1 MSGPVRLALLTLL
14 TWSAAAAS
22 LAEAGQTDAAPT
34 SAIEACRAI
43 EGPPE
48 RLECYDRLPG
58 EQRLGQAT
66 PVDAATTTEAG
77 KPPAVAGAKESEPP
91 PTEPTAM
98 AIRWELD
105 EGTDRGLWVPRGH
118 RRTYLLPARWTTS
131 VNDAPSSPTQA
142 ADADYGPIASVEF
155 KFQLSL
161 KLKAVDD
168 LFGSNADLWVGYTQQ
183 SHWQLYNTRIS
194 RSFRETNYEP
204 EVFATIPVTFPF
216 FGLTGRMVNV
226 GLLHQSNGQPDPGS
240 RSWNRVYAQVGL
252 ERGAF
257 SLLVRPWVRIDE
269 APADDNN
276 PDITSYVGRGDIV
289 GIWSKRG
296 QTASLMLRSSFE
308 DDWRGAA
315 QLDYSFPIGRNLKGY
330 AQVFSGYGESLID
343 YNHRQTTVSLGLLLV
358 DLL

>member
-1 MSGPVRLALLTLL
+1 MSGSVRLALLTLL
-14 TWSAAAAS
+14 MWSETLPAAV
-22 LAEAGQTDAAPT
+22 EVTDAAR
-34 SAIEACRAI
+34 AIMACRGT
-43 EGPPE
+43 ESPPE
-48 RLECYDRLPG
+48 RLACYDQLPG
-58 EQRLGQAT
+58 EQPRDHT
-66 PVDAATTTEAG
+66 
-77 KPPAVAGAKESEPP
+77 PPAVAPISAATAEPTVVAGATEGMQPLN
-91 PTEPTAM
+91 EPTAM
-98 AIRWELD
+98 AVRWELEPD
-105 EGTDRGLWVPRGH
+105 TDRGLWTPRGH

-142 ADADYGPIASVEF
+142 ADADYGPIDSLEF

-168 LFGSNADLWVGYTQQ
+168 LLGSDTDLWVGYTQQ
-183 SHWQLYNTRIS
+183 SHWQLYNTRVS

-204 EVFATIPVTFPF
+204 EVFATFPVKFPF

-240 RSWNRVYAQVGL
+240 RSWNRVYAQVGF

-257 SLLVRPWVRIDE
+257 SLLARPWVRIDE
-269 APADDNN
+269 AREDDNN
-276 PDITSYVGRGDIV
+276 PDIASYVGRGDIV
-289 GIWSKRG
+289 GIWSKRE
-296 QTASLMLRSSFE
+296 QTASLMLRNSFE

-330 AQVFSGYGESLID
+330 VQVFSGYGESLID

>member
-1 MSGPVRLALLTLL
+1 MSGSVRLAVLTLL
-14 TWSAAAAS
+14 TWSGAVPAAVE
-22 LAEAGQTDAAPT
+22 LTDAAG
-34 SAIEACRAI
+34 AVKACRGI
-43 EGPPE
+43 ESPPE
-48 RLECYDRLPG
+48 RLACYDQLPA
-58 EQRLGQAT
+58 EQPDGPMPAAVA
-66 PVDAATTTEAG
+66 PVYTDEFA
-77 KPPAVAGAKESEPP
+77 PAVVAGTTASA
-91 PTEPTAM
+91 PTPDEHTAM

-105 EGTDRGLWVPRGH
+105 PETDRGLWAPRGH
-118 RRTYLLPARWTTS
+118 RRTYILPARWTTS

-142 ADADYGPIASVEF
+142 ADADYGPIDSLEF

-161 KLKAVDD
+161 KLKAADD
-168 LFGSNADLWVGYTQQ
+168 LFGSHTDLWVGYTQQ

-204 EVFATIPVTFPF
+204 ELFATIPVTFPF

-226 GLLHQSNGQPDPGS
+226 GLLHQSNGQSDPGS

-269 APADDNN
+269 AREDDNN

-289 GIWSKRG
+289 GIWSKRE

-330 AQVFSGYGESLID
+330 VQVFSGYGESLID

>member
-1 MSGPVRLALLTLL
+1 MSGSVRLAILTLL
-14 TWSAAAAS
+14 TWSGVASAAAEVDPAV
-22 LAEAGQTDAAPT
+22 AVN
-34 SAIEACRAI
+34 ACRGI
-43 EGPPE
+43 ESPPE
-48 RLECYDRLPG
+48 RLACYDQLPAEPAG
-58 EQRLGQAT
+58 
-66 PVDAATTTEAG
+66 DAI
-77 KPPAVAGAKESEPP
+77 PPALAPIGIDRSDPAVLAGLIESVPP
-91 PTEPTAM
+91 PAEHTAM

-105 EGTDRGLWVPRGH
+105 PETDRGLWAPRGH
-118 RRTYLLPARWTTS
+118 RRTYLLPVRWTNN

-142 ADADYGPIASVEF
+142 ADADYGPIDSLEF

-168 LFGSNADLWVGYTQQ
+168 LFGSPADLWVGYTQQ

-204 EVFATIPVTFPF
+204 EVFATIPVKFPF

-257 SLLVRPWVRIDE
+257 SLLLRPWVRIDE
-269 APADDNN
+269 AREDDNN
-276 PDITSYVGRGDIV
+276 PDITSYVGSGDIV
-289 GIWSKRG
+289 GIWSKRE
-296 QTASLMLRSSFE
+296 QTASLMLRNSFE

-330 AQVFSGYGESLID
+330 VQVFSGYGESLID